1 MMEYTEIL
9 KKTSHH
15 IDTFIQSKEE
25 LKYHNRKHIEAVVSA
40 AAKMAAHYELDKQQY
55 FIVMAAA
62 WFHDIGYY
70 LANGSNHEQR
80 GAEAAESFLNEY
92 GVESDTIL
100 KIKNCIMAT
109 KLPQKPNTLSEQ
121 ILCDAD
127 TFHLGTEDFF
137 EADKL
142 LRIEQEILSKGKI
155 DKAGWRNQ
163 TITFLENH
171 HYHTAYCQALLG
183 AKKKENLEKLKEKQ
197 SKKQVTVPEPL
208 SKIRTGVNPAG
219 ELAKENIK
227 KPVRGI
233 ETMFRVASSNHQ
245 RLSDMADSKAHIM
258 ISVNSIII
266 SVVIGM
272 VVRKL
277 ETTQALIVPT
287 MLLVAGSVVAII
299 FSVLATRPKI
309 PDGSFSNEQ
318 LEKKSVNLLFFG
330 NFYKM
335 EFNNYYNGMKQM
347 MDDSDFLY
355 ASLIKDIHSQGI
367 VLGHKYKLLRI
378 SYTIF
383 MYTLVV
389 SIIAFG
395 ITITFF
401 E

>member
-1 MMEYTEIL
+1 MMEYTKIL
-9 KKTSHH
+9 KKISHH

-40 AAKMAAHYELDKQQY
+40 AAKMAAHYQLDKQQY

-62 WFHDIGYY
+62 WFHDVGYY

-92 GVESDTIL
+92 GVDSDTIL

-109 KLPQKPNTLSEQ
+109 KLPQMPNTLLEK

-127 TFHLGTEDFF
+127 TFHLGTVDFF
-137 EADKL
+137 ETDKL
-142 LRIEQEILSKGKI
+142 LKSEYEASSNKKIEKTE
-155 DKAGWRNQ
+155 WRNQ
-163 TITFLENH
+163 SIIFLENH
-171 HYHTAYCQALLG
+171 HYHTAYCQVLLG
-183 AKKKENLEKLKEKQ
+183 SKKKENLEKLNKKQ
-197 SKKQVTVPEPL
+197 SKKQVTVPESL
-208 SKIRTGVNPAG
+208 SKLRSSVTPVW
-219 ELAKENIK
+219 ELSKENIK

-233 ETMFRVASSNHQ
+233 ETMFRIASSNHQ

-277 ETTQALIVPT
+277 ETTQALIIPT

-309 PDGSFSNEQ
+309 PEGRFSNEQ

-335 EFNNYYNGMKQM
+335 EFDSYYNGMKQM

-367 VLGHKYKLLRI
+367 VLGHKYKLLRL

-389 SIIAFG
+389 SIIEFG
-395 ITITFF
+395 VTISFF
-401 E
+401 